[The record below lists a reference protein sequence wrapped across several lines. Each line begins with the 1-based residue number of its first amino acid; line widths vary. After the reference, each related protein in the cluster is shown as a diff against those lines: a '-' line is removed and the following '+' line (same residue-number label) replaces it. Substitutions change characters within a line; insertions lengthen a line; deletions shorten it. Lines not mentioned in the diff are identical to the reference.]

1 MGEFTCCLKQYRQR
15 KGLTQEQLAVLV
27 GVRRET
33 IIRLESG
40 RYNPS
45 LKLAVSVSRAV
56 EAPIDTLAL
65 LTGGAGLGVL
75 IQTLSSDIMTITA
88 PSSGAADSWDTVRI
102 P

>member
-1 MGEFTCCLKQYRQR
+1 MGDLFLIAAVIAVMGMALLIRVILFLAALVR
-15 KGLTQEQLAVLV
+15 LAPGSLALNLSGLAWW
-27 GVRRET
+27 
-33 IIRLESG
+33 
-40 RYNPS
+40 
-45 LKLAVSVSRAV
+45 SRAV
-56 EAPIDTLAL
+56 YTLAL

>member
-1 MGEFTCCLKQYRQR
+1 MMRDLFLIAAGIAVMEMALLIRVIVFLAALERLSPGSLSLNLS
-15 KGLTQEQLAVLV
+15 GLAW
-27 GVRRET
+27 R
-33 IIRLESG
+33 
-40 RYNPS
+40 
-45 LKLAVSVSRAV
+45 SRAV
-56 EAPIDTLAL
+56 YTLAL